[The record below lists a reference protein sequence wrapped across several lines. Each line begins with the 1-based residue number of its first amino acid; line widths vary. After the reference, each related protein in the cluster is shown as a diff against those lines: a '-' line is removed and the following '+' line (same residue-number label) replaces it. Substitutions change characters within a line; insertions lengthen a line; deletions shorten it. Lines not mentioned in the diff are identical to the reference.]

1 MKKVNSFVYNNL
13 NLPKKVCNHI
23 IGQEHSQRH
32 RIIAGSGMMVVGV
45 VIAQVPVI
53 NTFTV
58 HIISETVGFLLH
70 CIGAIPIVQY
80 IEKMM
85 KNEQ

>member
-1 MKKVNSFVYNNL
+1 
-13 NLPKKVCNHI
+13 
-23 IGQEHSQRH
+23 
-32 RIIAGSGMMVVGV
+32 MVVGV